1 MEIYNYNNT
10 EVSSYDI
17 FDINVMIA
25 QKLNEYNLS
34 QEVNGFAIVVNSE
47 RGTYDFAPK
56 VLSYYFYN
64 LCGVYS
70 NSNDYKFENFNSIL
84 ADKIIVNS
92 LTTKNVNIE
101 DFRFGFGN
109 GTFLFTSFFTALN
122 RARVFLF
129 ISLDNAGNKEMEK
142 YSCNSLLSFITF
154 SSENHIR
161 HFIKHDTIEKLKM
174 ILGFDKEMVFNVLKS
189 FYLSQYSKCDIIDY
203 SEVRMESSHINAL
216 IKIAEY
222 LGHGTYMGTMKEEV
236 KNDIKKCVFGNVIDN
251 NFSFISG
258 IKLADSTIFYTGKGQ
273 GKEKL
278 IVLS

>member
-1 MEIYNYNNT
+1 MEIYKYNNT
-10 EVSSYDI
+10 EVSNYDI

-34 QEVNGFAIVVNSE
+34 SEVNGFAIAVDSE
-47 RGTYDFAPK
+47 KATYEFAPR

-64 LCGVYS
+64 LCGIYS
-70 NSNDYKFENFNSIL
+70 NSNSDKFENFNSIL

-92 LTTKNVNIE
+92 LTTNNVNIE
-101 DFRFGFGN
+101 DFTFKFGN

-129 ISLDNAGNKEMEK
+129 ISLNNAGDAEMEK
-142 YSCNSLLSFITF
+142 YRCNSLLSFVIH
-154 SSENHIR
+154 SSEKHIR
-161 HFIKHDTIEKLKM
+161 HFIEHETIEKLKM
-174 ILGFDKEMVFNVLKS
+174 IFGFDKKMVYNVLKS
-189 FYLSQYSKCDIIDY
+189 FYLSQYTKCEIIDY
-203 SEVRMESSHINAL
+203 SEVRMESSHINA
-216 IKIAEY
+216 IVKIAEY

-236 KNDIKKCVFGNVIDN
+236 KNDIKKCIFENVIDN

-273 GKEKL
+273 DKEKL

>member
-17 FDINVMIA
+17 FDIDVMIA
-25 QKLNEYNLS
+25 QKLNEYNLTS
-34 QEVNGFAIVVNSE
+34 ELNGFAIVVSSE
-47 RGTYDFAPK
+47 IGTYDFAPK

-70 NSNDYKFENFNSIL
+70 NSNGIKFENFNSIL

-92 LTTKNVNIE
+92 LTTKNENIE
-101 DFRFGFGN
+101 DFTFEFEN

-129 ISLDNAGNKEMEK
+129 ISLNEGGDKEIEK
-142 YSCNSLLSFITF
+142 YRRNSLLSFVTH

-161 HFIKHDTIEKLKM
+161 YFIKHETIEKLKM
-174 ILGFDKEMVFNVLKS
+174 IFGFDKKMVYNVLKT
-189 FYLSQYSKCDIIDY
+189 FYLSQYTKCDIIDY
-203 SEVRMESSHINAL
+203 SEVRMESSHINA
-216 IKIAEY
+216 IVKIAEY
-222 LGHGTYMGTMKEEV
+222 LGHGSYMETMKEEV
-236 KNDIKKCVFGNVIDN
+236 KNDIKKCIFGKVIDN

-258 IKLADSTIFYTGKGQ
+258 IKLADSTIFYTGKGPE
-273 GKEKL
+273 KEKL
-278 IVLS
+278 IILS

>member
-1 MEIYNYNNT
+1 
-10 EVSSYDI
+10 
-17 FDINVMIA
+17 MIA

-34 QEVNGFAIVVNSE
+34 SEVNGFAIAVSSE
-47 RGTYDFAPK
+47 KGTYEIAPK
-56 VLSYYFYN
+56 VLSHYFYN

-70 NSNDYKFENFNSIL
+70 NSNSKEFENFNSIL

-101 DFRFGFGN
+101 DFTFKFGK

-129 ISLDNAGNKEMEK
+129 ISLNDAGNKEMAK
-142 YSCNSLLSFITF
+142 YNRISLLSFVTHT
-154 SSENHIR
+154 SERHIR
-161 HFIKHDTIEKLKM
+161 HFIEHESIEKLKM
-174 ILGFDKEMVFNVLKS
+174 IFGFDKKMVYNVLKT
-189 FYLSQYSKCDIIDY
+189 FYLSQHTKCDIIDY
-203 SEVRMESSHINAL
+203 SEVRMESSHINAVV
-216 IKIAEY
+216 KIAEY

-236 KNDIKKCVFGNVIDN
+236 KNDIKKCIFGNVIDS

-273 GKEKL
+273 DKEKL

>member
-1 MEIYNYNNT
+1 MEIYKYNNT

-34 QEVNGFAIVVNSE
+34 SEVYGIAIAVSSE
-47 RGTYDFAPK
+47 KGTYEFAPK

-64 LCGVYS
+64 HCGVYS

-101 DFRFGFGN
+101 DFTFKFGN
-109 GTFLFTSFFTALN
+109 GTFLFSSFFTALN

-129 ISLDNAGNKEMEK
+129 ISLNDAGNKEMVK
-142 YSCNSLLSFITF
+142 YSCNSLISFVTHT
-154 SSENHIR
+154 SEKHIR
-161 HFIKHDTIEKLKM
+161 HFIEHESIEKLKM
-174 ILGFDKEMVFNVLKS
+174 IFGFDKKMVYNVLKS
-189 FYLSQYSKCDIIDY
+189 FYLSQHTKCDIIDY

-216 IKIAEY
+216 VKIAEY

-236 KNDIKKCVFGNVIDN
+236 KNDIKKCIFGNVIDN

-273 GKEKL
+273 DKEKL

>member
-1 MEIYNYNNT
+1 MEIYKYNNT

-34 QEVNGFAIVVNSE
+34 SEVNGFAIAVNSQT
-47 RGTYDFAPK
+47 GTYEFAPK

-64 LCGVYS
+64 LCGIYS
-70 NSNDYKFENFNSIL
+70 NSNGIKFENFNSIL

-101 DFRFGFGN
+101 DFTFKFGN

-122 RARVFLF
+122 RARIFLF
-129 ISLDNAGNKEMEK
+129 ISLNDAADKEMKK
-142 YSCNSLLSFITF
+142 YSSKSLLSFIIH

-161 HFIKHDTIEKLKM
+161 YFIEHETIEKLKM
-174 ILGFDKEMVFNVLKS
+174 IFGFDKKMVYNVLKT
-189 FYLSQYSKCDIIDY
+189 FYLSQYTKCDIIDY
-203 SEVRMESSHINAL
+203 SEVRMESSHINA
-216 IKIAEY
+216 IVKIAEY

-236 KNDIKKCVFGNVIDN
+236 KNDIKKCIFGNCIDN

-273 GKEKL
+273 DKEKL